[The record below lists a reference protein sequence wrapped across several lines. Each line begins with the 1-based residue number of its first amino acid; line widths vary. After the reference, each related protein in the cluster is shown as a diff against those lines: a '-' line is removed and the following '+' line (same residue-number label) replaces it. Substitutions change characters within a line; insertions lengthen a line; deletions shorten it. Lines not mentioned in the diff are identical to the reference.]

1 MHLLFS
7 VQGKCSNHKLVIVHT
22 GEFEAYCTLIFKQAE
37 LKRMTLS
44 NMDKTASE
52 IYSKHV
58 VYSHHVH
65 VVCNRRRETMLKS
78 GVIRKKKSMTPM
90 NTVLSRVG

>member
-7 VQGKCSNHKLVIVHT
+7 VHGKCSNHKLVIVHT

-58 VYSHHVH
+58 VYNHHVHIVYNHHVH
-65 VVCNRRRETMLKS
+65 VVYNRRRETMLKS
-78 GVIRKKKSMTPM
+78 GVMY
-90 NTVLSRVG
+90 L